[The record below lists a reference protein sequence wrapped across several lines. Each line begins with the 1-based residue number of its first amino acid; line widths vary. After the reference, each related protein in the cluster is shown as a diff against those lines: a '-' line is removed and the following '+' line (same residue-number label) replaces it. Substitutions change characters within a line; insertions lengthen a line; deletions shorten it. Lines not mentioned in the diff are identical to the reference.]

1 MNNSEYREIG
11 VLAKLHGFKG
21 EYVMV
26 SDSMIS
32 EEIEDWESVF
42 IEIDG
47 LPVPFFIESLRITS
61 DSSVV
66 IGFED
71 IDSSDTAKEFLGN
84 CVLQLFTVADYVDEP
99 SFNQELS
106 GYVVIDKTVGKIGI
120 VDQLLDYNHNLILQ
134 ILNDEEEILIPV
146 SGDTIVRVNHED
158 KEILIDAPDGLIN
171 LNR

>member
-1 MNNSEYREIG
+1 MDNSEYREIG

-47 LPVPFFIESLRITS
+47 LPIPFFIESLRITS

-71 IDSSDTAKEFLGN
+71 IDSSDKAKEFLGN
-84 CVLQLFTVADYVDEP
+84 SVLQLYSVADYTDEP
-99 SFNQELS
+99 SFNHELS
-106 GYVVIDKTVGKIGI
+106 GYVVIDKTVGKIGL
-120 VDQLLDYNHNLILQ
+120 VDQLLDYNHNLLLQ
-134 ILNDEEEILIPV
+134 ILNEKEEILIPV
-146 SGDTIVRVNHED
+146 SGDIIVSVNHED
-158 KEILIDAPDGLIN
+158 KEILIDAPEGLIN

>member
-1 MNNSEYREIG
+1 MNNSDYREIG

-47 LPVPFFIESLRITS
+47 LPIPFFINSLRVTTE
-61 DSSVV
+61 SSVV
-66 IGFED
+66 IGFEG
-71 IDSSDTAKEFLGN
+71 INSSDAAKEFLGN
-84 CVLQLFTVADYVDEP
+84 KVLQLFSVADYMEEA
-99 SFNQELS
+99 SINQELS
-106 GYVVIDKTVGKIGI
+106 GYTVIDKSVGKIGI
-120 VDQLLDYNHNLILQ
+120 VDQLLDYNHNLLLQ
-134 ILNDEEEILIPV
+134 ILNGQEEILIPV
-146 SGDTIVRVNHED
+146 SGETIVNLNHED
-158 KEILIDAPDGLIN
+158 REILIDAPDGLIN

>member
-1 MNNSEYREIG
+1 MNNSDYREIG
-11 VLAKLHGFKG
+11 TLAKLHGFKG

-26 SDSMIS
+26 SDIMIS

-71 IDSSDTAKEFLGN
+71 IKSEDAAKEFLGN
-84 CVLQLFTVADYVDEP
+84 KVFQLFSVADYAEETVF
-99 SFNQELS
+99 SQELS
-106 GYVVIDKTVGKIGI
+106 GYLVTDKKFGKIGM
-120 VDQLLDYNHNLILQ
+120 VDQLLDFNHNLLLQ
-134 ILNDEEEILIPV
+134 IMNGEEEILIPV
-146 SGDTIVRVNHED
+146 SGEIVVNVNHEE
-158 KEILIDAPDGLIN
+158 KTILIDAPEGLIH